1 MKNSRNGMRLIAI
14 VIIGAIMSGCAIYA
28 NVGAPLDLNL
38 DKTDL
43 GTKVG
48 RADAYS
54 ILWLF
59 AWGDASYA
67 AAARNGN
74 IKVLKHA
81 DQHLVQAIL
90 GLYVHW
96 QVIVYGD

>member
-1 MKNSRNGMRLIAI
+1 MKKTKMAIGLLLIMLMM
-14 VIIGAIMSGCAIYA
+14 GTLGGCAYVDIR
-28 NVGAPLDLNL
+28 APYDSNL
-38 DKTDL
+38 DNTDL

-48 RADAYS
+48 TADAYS
-54 ILWLF
+54 IFWLV

-81 DQHLVQAIL
+81 DQKIQEVLL
-90 GLYVHW
+90 GLFTHW